1 MSEKKLGRIKVFIK
15 NDPKKGIVA
24 YLKDLSIDETLDKIR
39 ESLKKNKKK
48 IDENYVFVDK
58 ENDDNICKDLENDA
72 TVEDV
77 LINENGQL
85 KIYLSID
92 NENPNEHDAEQKN
105 DIISNDTPNFEQK
118 ESNEEIKNKINN
130 KNDCVTQNQ
139 EENINIQIN
148 NKNLKNEVLI
158 NNNDIQNNSNNNE
171 NNSLDKE
178 NNSIIN
184 ITQNQICDTQN
195 LEKNIE
201 NKISKEPEEVNNT
214 PQNNEKEKPK
224 IEDNIKIH
232 EENHI
237 IKNEEKSETQNNPN
251 LEQIQNSNKEQIT
264 SEIKNNFDIT
274 KKLEKEELISKTN
287 EIPTSQRNQENIK

>member
-15 NDPKKGIVA
+15 NDPKKETFA

-39 ESLKKNKKK
+39 EQLKKKNKMNE
-48 IDENYVFVDK
+48 DYVFVDK
-58 ENDDNICKDLENDA
+58 ENNDNISKNLEDDA
-72 TVEDV
+72 TIEDA
-77 LINENGQL
+77 LINENGVL
-85 KIYLSID
+85 KIFIFPD
-92 NENPNEHDAEQKN
+92 ND
-105 DIISNDTPNFEQK
+105 DTPNLEQK

-130 KNDCVTQNQ
+130 KNDFLTQNQ